1 MPTMRF
7 IATLNGQE
15 RVIDVDNLGHD
26 DGYYTMTL
34 DGVSHEV
41 DAQLLVSQI
50 VSCNID
56 HKSYD
61 VDIEHT
67 GDLSNTLDGRM
78 AVRVRGRVVEMEM
91 LDERRKKMK
100 DASQSHLAGGGAG
113 VIESPMPGKVLKF
126 LVAEGDAVTEGQGVV
141 VVEAMKM
148 ENELK
153 ASIDGVVTSLKV
165 GEGDTVDAGAILA
178 TIEAPEE
185 G

>member
-7 IATLNGQE
+7 IATLNGE
-15 RVIDVDNLGHD
+15 DHVIDVDNLGHD

-41 DAQLLVSQI
+41 DAQLLPSQI

-56 HKSYD
+56 HKSFD

-67 GDLSNTLDGRM
+67 GDASNTLDGRM

-100 DASQSHLAGGGAG
+100 EASQSHLAGGGAG
-113 VIESPMPGKVLKF
+113 AIESPMPGKVLKF
-126 LVAEGDAVTEGQGVV
+126 LVSEGDTVVEGQGVV

-153 ASIDGVVTSLKV
+153 ARIDGVVGAFKV
-165 GEGDTVDAGAILA
+165 GEGDTVDAGIVLVAIEPTL
-178 TIEAPEE
+178 ED
-185 G
+185 